1 MFSSRLR
8 KVTSRLE
15 NFSNL
20 RKIPVSDDIGFF
32 RKIKYLYSNILF
44 LFLRPLVNRQNAYNK
59 AVYDFNMEVLSNL
72 DEVSRKIIDIRDKVD
87 DIEDRLKKLEY
98 KVWIDFPSNFD
109 YSKFEDQFRGPEE
122 LIKERQKIY
131 LDYINKQKSVL
142 DIGCGR
148 GEFLELLKENGIKA
162 FGIDS
167 NRQMVKRCLDKGL
180 EVEYAHA
187 ISYLKNYQ
195 GSLGNIFLSMIVE
208 HLDFKDIFT
217 IINTA
222 WEKME
227 KDSVILIETIN
238 PNSFYAQSRA
248 YVIDPTHINLV
259 SPETLSYTFQKV
271 GFRNLK
277 IIYKSPVPKEQRLKF
292 IKHQI
297 NDKELNKVLRKINTN
312 LEILD
317 DIIFGNL
324 EYVIMGVK

>member
-8 KVTSRLE
+8 EVISRLE

-59 AVYDFNMEVLSNL
+59 AVYDFNREVLSNL

-98 KVWIDFPSNFD
+98 KVWVGFPSNFD
-109 YSKFEDQFRGPEE
+109 YSKFEDQFRGSEE

-180 EVEYAHA
+180 GVEYSDA

-195 GSLGNIFLSMIVE
+195 GNLGNVFLSMIVE

-217 IINTA
+217 IISTA

-238 PNSFYAQSRA
+238 PNSFYAQSKT

-259 SPETLSYTFQKV
+259 SPETLSYTFQKI
-271 GFRNLK
+271 GFRDLK

-292 IKHQI
+292 MKHQLG
-297 NDKELNKVLRKINTN
+297 NKELDKIIRKINDN
-312 LEILD
+312 LKVLD

>member
-1 MFSSRLR
+1 MFSSRL
-8 KVTSRLE
+8 KDVAGRLE
-15 NFSNL
+15 KFSNL
-20 RKIPVSDDIGFF
+20 KKIPVPGDTGFF
-32 RKIKYLYSNILF
+32 RKIKNLYSNILF
-44 LFLRPLVNRQNAYNK
+44 LFLKPLANRQNSYNK
-59 AVYDFNMEVLSNL
+59 AVYDFNREVLSNL
-72 DEVSRKIIDIRDKVD
+72 GEVSRKIIDVQDKVD
-87 DIEDRLKKLEY
+87 NIEDILKKLEY
-98 KVWIDFPSNFD
+98 KVLVDFPSNFD

-122 LIKERQKIY
+122 LIKEKQKIY
-131 LDYINKQKSVL
+131 LDHINKQKSVL

-167 NRQMVKRCLDKGL
+167 NRQMVKRCLNKGL
-180 EVEYAHA
+180 EVEHA
-187 ISYLKNYQ
+187 DAINYLKNYQ
-195 GSLGNIFLSMIVE
+195 GSLGNVFLSMIVE
-208 HLDFKDIFT
+208 HLDFKDIFA
-217 IINTA
+217 IISTA
-222 WEKME
+222 WGKME
-227 KDSVILIETIN
+227 QDSVILIETIN

-297 NDKELNKVLRKINTN
+297 DNKELDNVLRKINNN
-312 LEILD
+312 LEVLD

>member
-8 KVTSRLE
+8 EVISRLE

-32 RKIKYLYSNILF
+32 RKIKNLYSNILF

-59 AVYDFNMEVLSNL
+59 AVYDFNREVLSNL

-109 YSKFEDQFRGPEE
+109 YSKFEDQFRGPEK

-180 EVEYAHA
+180 EVEYADA

-208 HLDFKDIFT
+208 HLDFKDIFA
-217 IINTA
+217 IISTA
-222 WEKME
+222 WGKME

-297 NDKELNKVLRKINTN
+297 NDKELNKVLRKINNN

>member
-1 MFSSRLR
+1 MFSNRLR
-8 KVTSRLE
+8 EATSRLE
-15 NFSNL
+15 KFNDL
-20 RKIPVSDDIGFF
+20 RKISVTGNISFF
-32 RKIKYLYSNILF
+32 RKIKNLYLNIIF
-44 LFLRPLVNRQNAYNK
+44 LFLKPLVNRQNAYSR
-59 AVYDFNMEVLSNL
+59 AIYDFSGEVLSRL
-72 DEVSRKIIDIRDKVD
+72 DEIWGKIVDVESKVN
-87 DIEDRLKKLEY
+87 DIESRIKKLEY
-98 KVWIDFPSNFD
+98 KVGVSFPPNFD

-122 LIKERQKIY
+122 LIKERQKSY

-148 GEFLELLKENGIKA
+148 GEFLELLKENGINA

-167 NRQMVKRCLDKGL
+167 NKQMVKRCLDKGL
-180 EVEYAHA
+180 KVEYADA

-195 GSLGNIFLSMIVE
+195 GSLGNVFLSMIVE

-217 IINTA
+217 IIKTA

-227 KDSVILIETIN
+227 RDSVILIETIN

-248 YVIDPTHINLV
+248 YIIDPTHKNMV

-271 GFRNLK
+271 GFRNLR
-277 IIYKSPVPKEQRLKF
+277 IIYKSPVPKKQRLKF

-297 NDKELNKVLRKINTN
+297 SNKELDKILREINDNLKV
-312 LEILD
+312 LD